1 MSCLNKTWK
10 SCHSLL
16 ALRQNAPAEIMM
28 VVAIIALLAAIA
40 VPGFLPAKDLF
51 GNEYGDQ
58 TVDTISSVPTPRNA
72 LALLAFLSRGWD
84 RVQLNR
90 SVS

>member
-1 MSCLNKTWK
+1 
-10 SCHSLL
+10 
-16 ALRQNAPAEIMM
+16 MM

-40 VPGFLPAKDLF
+40 APEFLRAKV
-51 GNEYGDQ
+51 ECGDQ
-58 TVDTISSVPTPRNA
+58 TVDTIPSVPTAARNA

>member
-1 MSCLNKTWK
+1 
-10 SCHSLL
+10 
-16 ALRQNAPAEIMM
+16 MM

-51 GNEYGDQ
+51 GNKCGDQ
-58 TVDTISSVPTPRNA
+58 TGDTIPFVPTAARNA
-72 LALLAFLSRGWD
+72 LALSAFLSRGWD

-90 SVS
+90 SAS

>member
-1 MSCLNKTWK
+1 
-10 SCHSLL
+10 
-16 ALRQNAPAEIMM
+16 MM

-51 GNEYGDQ
+51 GNECGDQ
-58 TVDTISSVPTPRNA
+58 TVDTIPSVPTAARNA

-84 RVQLNR
+84 RVQLNP